1 MASAEVM
8 PPQLDRFAS
17 LLDPQWID
25 EALAATGTASIRHR
39 RLPAEQVIWLVIG
52 LALFR
57 NDPLW
62 PIVRQLGLDQRPQ
75 ASARAQRGHW
85 RPTAPGTGTVS
96 LAV

>member
-1 MASAEVM
+1 MGSFFMSVQIELLASTEVT

-39 RLPAEQVIWLVIG
+39 RVPAEQVIWLVIG

-57 NDPLW
+57 NEPIW
-62 PIVRQLGLDQRPQ
+62 PIVQ
-75 ASARAQRGHW
+75 
-85 RPTAPGTGTVS
+85 
-96 LAV
+96 